1 MSVIKISDLTSVE
14 TPVLTDVL
22 PLVNENETK
31 KITLEQI
38 VNVAKANITILSIQ
52 IVSSTLEVS
61 KENILY
67 LVPVSNDNENMYNEY
82 MFVNGKV
89 EQVGSQTVDLT
100 GYAKTSEVQTMINNA
115 IGASLGGE
123 Y

>member
-115 IGASLGGE
+115 IGTSLGGE

>member
-1 MSVIKISDLTSVE
+1 MSVIKISDLTNIE

-22 PLVNENETK
+22 PIVNEDETK

-38 VNVAKANITILSIQ
+38 VNVAKANITILSVK
-52 IVSSTLEVS
+52 IVDNIDKVTE
-61 KENILY
+61 ENILY
-67 LVPVSNDNENMYNEY
+67 LVPISNDNGNMYNEY
-82 MFVNGKV
+82 MLVNGKV

-100 GYAKTSEVQTMINNA
+100 GYAKTTEVQQMINTA
-115 IGASLGGE
+115 IGGALEGS

>member
-22 PLVNENETK
+22 PIVNKDETK

-38 VNVAKANITILSIQ
+38 INVAKANITILSIQ
-52 IVSSTLEVS
+52 IVDSTDEIT
-61 KENILY
+61 KENTLY
-67 LVPVSNDNENMYNEY
+67 LVPISEDGVNMYEEY
-82 MFVNGKV
+82 MLVDGKV
-89 EQVGSQTVDLT
+89 EQVGSQTIDLT
-100 GYAKTSEVQTMINNA
+100 GYAKTSDVEEMINTA
-115 IGASLGGE
+115 IGGALEGS

>member
-22 PLVNENETK
+22 PIVNEDTTK

-38 VNVAKANITILSIQ
+38 INVAKANITILSIQ
-52 IVSSTLEVS
+52 IVDSTDEIT
-61 KENILY
+61 KENTLY
-67 LVPVSNDNENMYNEY
+67 LVPISEDGVNMYEEY
-82 MFVNGKV
+82 MLVDGKV
-89 EQVGSQTVDLT
+89 EQVGSQTIDLT
-100 GYAKTSEVQTMINNA
+100 GYAKTSDVEEMINTA
-115 IGASLGGE
+115 IGGALEGS

>member
-1 MSVIKISDLTSVE
+1 MGVIKISDLTNIE

-22 PLVNENETK
+22 PIVNGDETK

-38 VNVAKANITILSIQ
+38 VNVAKANITILSIK
-52 IVSSTLEVS
+52 IVDSIDKVTE
-61 KENILY
+61 ENILY
-67 LVPVSNDNENMYNEY
+67 LVPISNDNGNMYNEY
-82 MFVNGKV
+82 MLVNGKV

-100 GYAKTSEVQTMINNA
+100 GYAKTTEVQQMINTA
-115 IGASLGGE
+115 IGGALEGS

>member
-1 MSVIKISDLTSVE
+1 MSVIKISDLTSIE

-22 PLVNENETK
+22 PIVNEDETK

-52 IVSSTLEVS
+52 IVDSIEDV
-61 KENILY
+61 KRENILY
-67 LVPVSNDNENMYNEY
+67 LVQISSDSGNMYNEY
-82 MFVNGKV
+82 MLVDGKV
-89 EQVGSQTVDLT
+89 EQVGSQTIDLT
-100 GYAKTSEVQTMINNA
+100 GYAKTTEVQQMIDTA
-115 IGASLGGE
+115 IGGALEGS

>member
-115 IGASLGGE
+115 IGASLGGD

>member
-22 PLVNENETK
+22 PIVNKDETK

-38 VNVAKANITILSIQ
+38 INVAKANITILSIQ
-52 IVSSTLEVS
+52 IVDSTDEIT
-61 KENILY
+61 KENTLY
-67 LVPVSNDNENMYNEY
+67 LVPISEDGVNMYEEY
-82 MFVNGKV
+82 MLVDGKV
-89 EQVGSQTVDLT
+89 EQVGSQTTDLT
-100 GYAKTSEVQTMINNA
+100 GYAKTSDVKEMINTA
-115 IGASLGGE
+115 IGGALEGS

>member
-82 MFVNGKV
+82 MLVNGKV

-115 IGASLGGE
+115 IGTSLGGE

>member
-22 PLVNENETK
+22 PIVNEDETK

-38 VNVAKANITILSIQ
+38 INVAKANITILSIQ
-52 IVSSTLEVS
+52 IVDSTDEIT
-61 KENILY
+61 KENTLY
-67 LVPVSNDNENMYNEY
+67 LVPISEDGVNMYEEY
-82 MFVNGKV
+82 MLVDGKV
-89 EQVGSQTVDLT
+89 EQVGSQTIDLT
-100 GYAKTSEVQTMINNA
+100 GYAKTSDVEEMINTA
-115 IGASLGGE
+115 IGGALEGS